1 MGEKIKRKEKRKEF
15 GGTNPMFPAN
25 NTLAGSDMDEF
36 YDCRAMLEELES
48 HTEARMQLR
57 PDFQL
62 SNATPLLIYLHR
74 SGNWSWCLSRWDE
87 QSGTMEEFPLHVQ
100 GILTVEKLP
109 PVTRNSGSDLKRYHP
124 YMRQEVTIT
133 GLGSEIFETCY
144 KNIQQIYMAFSNTFP
159 EGTLDG
165 WQHTTFSTFNAIEA
179 GDVVELSISFAVF
192 RTKDKRYKMI
202 PVLKGILLLD
212 NKARMHRQAFDDDE
226 QVEDTERKFTKM
238 RIATD

>member
-1 MGEKIKRKEKRKEF
+1 
-15 GGTNPMFPAN
+15 
-25 NTLAGSDMDEF
+25 MDEF
-36 YDCRAMLEELES
+36 YDCRAVLEELES
-48 HTEARMQLR
+48 HTEARTQLC

-62 SNATPLLIYLHR
+62 SNATI
-74 SGNWSWCLSRWDE
+74 STSEGNWSWRLSRWDE

-100 GILTVEKLP
+100 GILTAEKLP
-109 PVTRNSGSDLKRYHP
+109 PVTRNSGSDLKRYRP
-124 YMRQEVTIT
+124 YMHQEVTIT

-179 GDVVELSISFAVF
+179 GARYFSRVTLSMDKSMYKPISPSNIRIGDVVELSISFAVF

-212 NKARMHRQAFDDDE
+212 NKARTCRQAFNDDE